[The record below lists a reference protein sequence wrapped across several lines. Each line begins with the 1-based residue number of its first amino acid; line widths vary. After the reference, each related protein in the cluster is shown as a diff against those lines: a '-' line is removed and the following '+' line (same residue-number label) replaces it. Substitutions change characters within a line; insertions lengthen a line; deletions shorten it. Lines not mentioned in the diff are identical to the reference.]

1 MLPEDIIEYRLCTVW
16 HIHIISSLSVKTRH
30 HELEIQS
37 TVLRTRMQTKN
48 GILRRTIPVNTN
60 LKLNGPVAGGTD
72 VHGSEEAAPADQ
84 HEDAQG

>member
-1 MLPEDIIEYRLCTVW
+1 
-16 HIHIISSLSVKTRH
+16 
-30 HELEIQS
+30 
-37 TVLRTRMQTKN
+37 MQTKN
-48 GILRRTIPVNTN
+48 GILCRAVPVNTN

>member
-1 MLPEDIIEYRLCTVW
+1 MQ
-16 HIHIISSLSVKTRH
+16 S
-30 HELEIQS
+30 S
-37 TVLRTRMQTKN
+37 TV
-48 GILRRTIPVNTN
+48 PVNTN